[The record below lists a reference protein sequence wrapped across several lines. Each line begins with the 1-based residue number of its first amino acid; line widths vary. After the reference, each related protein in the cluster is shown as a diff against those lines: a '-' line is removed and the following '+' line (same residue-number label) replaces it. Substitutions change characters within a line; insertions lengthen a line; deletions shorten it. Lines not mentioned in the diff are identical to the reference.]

1 MSGTDGTRTLTPVG
15 DCLGGL
21 SAGAIR
27 WLGRNLYFFDPLSSS
42 SPLPENMRVKAAL
55 ELAIFCHSWTKL
67 RPATDLLGEATA
79 LLRTIWLSPEFLL
92 LIDAHGDVWA
102 DSQRLAYA
110 ALAPAGI
117 CDDLRESAL
126 ARLKTNGYLSPIG
139 KSPTS
144 RLQIRYYADKAH
156 IEHVMESY
164 QDLAAE
170 SLLARPPTPPVS
182 RDDAYTITHTA
193 FHLSDFGFL
202 DMGLPGDV
210 RERAERVTC
219 SMIGSC
225 ARQDLWDLTGE
236 LVSTLGCLGGDPLA
250 TPAGQAGI
258 RCLALAQL
266 DNGAIPG
273 RSAANRAQPSLS
285 SAEFFRKAYHTT
297 LVAALMCLIVG

>member
-1 MSGTDGTRTLTPVG
+1 MPVR
-15 DCLGGL
+15 DSLGAL

-27 WLGRNLYFFDPLSSS
+27 WLGCNLHYFDPLSSP
-42 SPLPENMRVKAAL
+42 SPLPENMRVKAAM
-55 ELAIFCHSWTKL
+55 ELAIFCQSWAKL
-67 RPATDLLGEATA
+67 RPAGDLLGEATT
-79 LLRTIWLSPEFLL
+79 LLRTFWPRPEFPL
-92 LIDAHGDVWA
+92 LIDEHGDRWA

-110 ALAPAGI
+110 ALAPAGFR
-117 CDDLRESAL
+117 DDLRESVL
-126 ARLKTNGYLSPIG
+126 ARLRTSGYLSPLG
-139 KSPTS
+139 KSPTL
-144 RLQIRYYADKAH
+144 RLEIRYYADKAH
-156 IEHVMESY
+156 IEHGMESY
-164 QDLAAE
+164 QNLAAE
-170 SLLARPPTPPVS
+170 SSLARPPITPVS
-182 RDDAYTITHTA
+182 RGAAYTMTHAA
-193 FHLSDFGFL
+193 FHLSDFGCL
-202 DMGLPGDV
+202 DIGLPGGV
-210 RERAERVTC
+210 RERAERVIS

-236 LVSTLGCLGGDPLA
+236 LVSTLGCLGGDPLG